1 MRRNSYYWLFPL
13 YLFMLVFILYMNGV
27 FTGEIGSVSNFIL
40 NMVFFLIIGILMLI
54 SSVLFHRVNQASAAL
69 TRVAESMNTKHQ
81 TTAENLWKLYKAE
94 DNVFGDAVLDEQ
106 FLKYQRR
113 VAAYTTK
120 KGRVTTACDIDEY
133 INEDLLDRIA
143 GNHYNSMV
151 SGTMSG
157 LGILGTFLGLTLGML
172 SFSGDDIFTISDN
185 IAPLLS
191 GMKVAFHTSVYGIFF
206 SLVFNFVY
214 RGVMADAYARLTA
227 FQETFRECTEPL
239 VSRADDNMNALLVY
253 QANMAGSMKTL
264 TELLQGREAG
274 QLAGMEQIVQQFV
287 NRMSEELGSGFDSL
301 GRSLKTACNAQE
313 TYAQNFERL
322 EESTR
327 ALLNASRTLQENLK
341 LSLERQQHTEEKL
354 NRACDNLANELYTM
368 QQMRDDYEA

>member
-1 MRRNSYYWLFPL
+1 M
-13 YLFMLVFILYMNGV
+13 
-27 FTGEIGSVSNFIL
+27 
-40 NMVFFLIIGILMLI
+40 
-54 SSVLFHRVNQASAAL
+54 
-69 TRVAESMNTKHQ
+69 KHQ

-113 VAAYTTK
+113 VAAHTTK
-120 KGRVTTACDIDEY
+120 KGRVTTACDIEEY

-185 IAPLLS
+185 IAPLLA

-227 FQETFRECTEPL
+227 FQETFRECAEPL
-239 VSRADDNMNALLVY
+239 VSRADDNMSALLVY

-264 TELLQGREAG
+264 TELVQGRKP
-274 QLAGMEQIVQQFV
+274 
-287 NRMSEELGSGFDSL
+287 DS
-301 GRSLKTACNAQE
+301 
-313 TYAQNFERL
+313 
-322 EESTR
+322 
-327 ALLNASRTLQENLK
+327 
-341 LSLERQQHTEEKL
+341 
-354 NRACDNLANELYTM
+354 
-368 QQMRDDYEA
+368 